1 MVAIF
6 AQGMIGYLHHR
17 SFVRNQ
23 VGKPM
28 LSKVHKLFLGPIAFG
43 LGLANGSIGLRL
55 AMAYTLNWVYI
66 GLVFLVAIIL
76 MFTAWKREWFRRRWG
91 VNGGAGGPNA
101 ALFGGPAPSA
111 VGAGGAYAVGSSQ
124 PQAFQSGGG
133 ASYGARSEGLGPYG
147 AHHDHDPFG
156 TRSDIALRNMG
167 DPPAYTAPPTKPREF
182 A

>member
-1 MVAIF
+1 MELTLLQSRSFNSAHQIIGLIVMAAIF

-66 GLVFLVAIIL
+66 GLVFLVAIVLFI
-76 MFTAWKREWFRRRWG
+76 TSWKREWFRRRWG
-91 VNGGAGGPNA
+91 ARDNHGGV
-101 ALFGGPAPSA
+101 FGGPAP
-111 VGAGGAYAVGSSQ
+111 AG
-124 PQAFQSGGG
+124 
-133 ASYGARSEGLGPYG
+133 
-147 AHHDHDPFG
+147 
-156 TRSDIALRNMG
+156 
-167 DPPAYTAPPTKPREF
+167 
-182 A
+182 